1 MAARGGP
8 RLATIPKVM
17 ILFASAVVLLLVVLN
32 GLFAMS
38 ELAVVSARRPKL
50 QSRADRG
57 DRGAALALKLAED
70 PTRFLS
76 AVQVGITLIG
86 ILAGAYGQATIA
98 AELDARLETLPLL
111 APYSEGIAT
120 GVVVVLLTYVSVI
133 VGELV
138 PKRFALMFPETI
150 AARAARPM
158 SWVALALHPFVS
170 VLTASTAAVL
180 KLMGLR
186 DSKGEAITQEE
197 MATVL
202 AEGASAGLIEPE
214 EQAMIEEVLRLG
226 DRPVRVAMT
235 PRRDVH
241 WISLADPEARQRAE
255 IRASPHSRIVVTA
268 GEDIDEPVGVVQKKD
283 VLDAMLDGAPF
294 DLARIVETPL
304 YIPETTTVLKALE
317 LFKSTPLHMALVV
330 DEFGALEGVV
340 TTTDLLEMIAG
351 NFPEG
356 HDGDDSVVV
365 QREDGSFLVDGRA
378 ELDDLEKAL
387 GCEFDDASGF
397 QTAAGLVL
405 QHMGRLP
412 AEGETIDIDGWSIE
426 VIDMDERRID
436 KLIFR
441 RKDRQGRSRPA

>member
-1 MAARGGP
+1 
-8 RLATIPKVM
+8 M

-98 AELDARLETLPLL
+98 AELDARLEGWPPL

-120 GVVVVLLTYVSVI
+120 GVVVVVLTYVSVI

-138 PKRFALMFPETI
+138 PKRFALIFPETI
-150 AARAARPM
+150 AAAVARPM

-170 VLTASTAAVL
+170 LLTASTAAVL
-180 KLMGLR
+180 KLMGVR
-186 DSKGEAITQEE
+186 DSRGEAITQEE
-197 MATVL
+197 VETVL
-202 AEGASAGLIEPE
+202 AEGTSAGLIEPE

-226 DRPVRVAMT
+226 DRQVRVAMT

-241 WISLADPEARQRAE
+241 WISLADPEAQQRAE
-255 IRASPHSRIVVTA
+255 IRASPHSRIVVAA
-268 GEDIDEPVGVVQKKD
+268 GDDIDEPIGVIRKKD
-283 VLDAMLDGAPF
+283 LLDALLDGAPF
-294 DLARIVETPL
+294 DIAKLVETPL

-317 LFKSTPLHMALVV
+317 LFKSTQLHMALVV

-351 NFPEG
+351 DFPEG
-356 HDGDDSVVV
+356 HDDDDNNNHVVV
-365 QREDGSFLVDGRA
+365 RREDGSFLVDGRA
-378 ELDDLEKAL
+378 GLDDLEKAL
-387 GCEFDDASGF
+387 ACDFGDAAGF

-405 QHMGRLP
+405 SHMGRLP
-412 AEGETIDIDGWSIE
+412 DEGDVLEFDGWAIE

-441 RKDRQGRSRPA
+441 KLEPRRRGRSS